1 MRMSAFVIT
10 AVLAAGLPGVASAQ
24 SSAPP
29 AAVPAAAPAGLFGTT
44 TSHWIVSGFVGSNF
58 GNSTSDPSFDFG
70 GQAAWLWRGVVG
82 AEALADFA
90 PKFKLEDAGLAEHPH
105 ANSYMLNAIF
115 ALPVGGEGQFQPY
128 VSGGAGGI
136 QLKTMVFDLFLPHA
150 SGTFPTTTS
159 NGDEVR
165 WGSNIGGGVM
175 GFAGTIGFRADVRY
189 YKASTS
195 STLTTASAV
204 GTYTDN
210 LLAGLNYWRAN
221 IGVALRW

>member
-24 SSAPP
+24 GSAPP
-29 AAVPAAAPAGLFGTT
+29 AAVPAAAPPTLVGTT
-44 TSHWIVSGFVGSNF
+44 QSHWIVSGFVGSNF
-58 GNSTSDPSFDFG
+58 GSSTSDPSFDFG
-70 GQAAWLWRGVVG
+70 GQAAWLWKGVVG

-90 PKFKLEDAGLAEHPH
+90 PKFKLNDAGLVDHPK

-128 VSGGAGGI
+128 VSGGAGGM
-136 QLKTMVFDLFLPHA
+136 QLKTQVFDLFLPHA

-159 NGDEVR
+159 NGDEMR

-175 GFAGTIGFRADVRY
+175 GFAGTIGFRADVRW
-189 YKASTS
+189 YKASANSTLNTS
-195 STLTTASAV
+195 SAVAS
-204 GTYTDN
+204 YTDN
-210 LLAGLNYWRAN
+210 LLKDLDYWRAN